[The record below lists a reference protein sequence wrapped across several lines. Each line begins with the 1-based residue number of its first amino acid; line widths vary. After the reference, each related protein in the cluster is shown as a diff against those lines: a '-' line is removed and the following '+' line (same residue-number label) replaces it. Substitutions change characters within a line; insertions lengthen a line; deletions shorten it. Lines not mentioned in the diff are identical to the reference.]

1 MAITINTKMSNNENR
16 NNKHK
21 LSMILDKNNGREWI
35 DINSSLPDLNNP
47 VVIRITNENI
57 IFAEDDENIIFAE
70 DEKVAKRISDINNPD
85 KFRWSIIPPWPKY
98 DYSPL
103 SSKDQLIDGTVVTH
117 WSYLQSGELDGW
129 NSRLDLL
136 GDYNHLSIKVSADY
150 EEIVYRSLLYGANMI
165 ARSVDG
171 KLDETSNELYAA
183 MYAVLTDL
191 QYCIDKDV
199 HISNS
204 KVINNNTPG
213 IDNIKMAISIYYDLA
228 NRIGDEKELSKI
240 ISALSIIDDNP
251 DKYYKMLE
259 DNIGG
264 DV

>member
-1 MAITINTKMSNNENR
+1 MAITINTKMSNNNDR
-16 NNKHK
+16 SNKKK
-21 LSMILDKNNGREWI
+21 LSMILDKNDNREWI
-35 DINSSLPDLNNP
+35 DVNNSLPDPNAP
-47 VVIRITNENI
+47 VVIRFTNENI

-70 DEKVAKRISDINNPD
+70 DEKVAKRILDINNPD
-85 KFRWSIIPPWPKY
+85 KFIWSILPPWPKY

-103 SSKDQLIDGTVVTH
+103 SLRDQLIDGTVVTH

-129 NSRLDLL
+129 NSRFDPL

-171 KLDETSNELYAA
+171 KLDEKSNELYAA

-191 QYCIDKDV
+191 QYCIDRDV

-204 KVINNNTPG
+204 KIINNNTPG
-213 IDNIKMAISIYYDLA
+213 IDNIKSAVSIYYNLA
-228 NRIGDEKELSKI
+228 NRIADKEELSKI
-240 ISALSIIDDNP
+240 INALKIIDDNP
-251 DKYYKMLE
+251 DKYYKMISERE
-259 DNIGG
+259 D
-264 DV
+264 V